1 MRDRRTLLRIVR
13 SHRWTLPLVVF
24 CAAFDARRPLDVI
37 ADACNAGYR
46 IALPVAWC
54 VLALDVLLVLF
65 ALTVPRHRGV
75 VGRIVQRSAWLFG
88 ATAWMM
94 GTAICLFLGGWRWF
108 AAGVLLAGVGV
119 IPVGIYVGLL
129 ARPGDG
135 LVESLTAMAL
145 ATVASWFVG
154 RRLRRTDAR

>member
-1 MRDRRTLLRIVR
+1 MAAGAAAPRELQQAGVPGSGHARDQ
-13 SHRWTLPLVVF
+13 
-24 CAAFDARRPLDVI
+24 RRPLDVV
-37 ADACNAGYR
+37 ADASNRGYR

-65 ALTVPRHRGV
+65 ALAVPRHRSI
-75 VGRIVQRSAWLFG
+75 VGRVVQQSAWLFG

-119 IPVGIYVGLL
+119 IPAGIYVGVL
-129 ARPGDG
+129 ARPGGG

-154 RRLRRTDAR
+154 KRMRRADAR